1 MLSWRP
7 QPPPSRWRKLKYAG
21 KIFDT
26 KAFDEDS
33 GLGEEPMTVNN
44 INNNETPGTSRLNL
58 DQTSGSSRTTEAS
71 ATNASAGAAGTGS
84 DSISLT
90 NSLHLVQQ
98 ALTAGTSARAARVQQ
113 LKALVQSNQ
122 YNPSAQEI
130 SSALI
135 SAHLAGD

>member
-1 MLSWRP
+1 
-7 QPPPSRWRKLKYAG
+7 
-21 KIFDT
+21 
-26 KAFDEDS
+26 
-33 GLGEEPMTVNN
+33 MTVNN

-58 DQTSGSSRTTEAS
+58 EQTSGSSRTTEAS
-71 ATNASAGAAGTGS
+71 AANASAGAAGTTS

-90 NSLHLVQQ
+90 NSLNLVQQ
-98 ALTAGTSARAARVQQ
+98 ALTAGSSARAARVQQ
-113 LKALVQSNQ
+113 LKALVQNNQ